1 MERRSRVPT
10 DVQKPQSIDYAVE
23 ISGVREVSLIGT
35 AELGFWRDRLLSEG
49 FFPVPAK
56 GRAELLVSSTNA
68 RFHGIPFRELSFGV
82 FVSRREDST
91 EAEGLYLVRAFNS
104 VRFFAFAERTFFSTP
119 YYPGELVVE
128 VGPPARVELRERG
141 RVPLRMTMS
150 MSMSPRMSADVRDDG
165 WEGPIF
171 LPRNGRGGGKLFFAR
186 LRGETTVSPF
196 DPVTDVVTIAESPA
210 HPIFDELLRSGF
222 TPREWVVRP
231 NATHGK
237 SKTVPLDSV
246 PRLRTSSA

>member
-1 MERRSRVPT
+1 VPT
-10 DVQKPQSIDYAVE
+10 DVKKPRSIDYDVE
-23 ISGVREVSLIGT
+23 ISGVREVSLRGT

-68 RFHGIPFRELSFGV
+68 KFHGIPFRELSFSV
-82 FVSRREDST
+82 FVSRREDSD

-104 VRFFAFAERTFFSTP
+104 IRFFAFVERTFFSTP
-119 YYPGELVVE
+119 YYPGELIVE
-128 VGPPARVELRERG
+128 VGPPARVELREG
-141 RVPLRMTMS
+141 DRVPLRMTMS
-150 MSMSPRMSADVRDDG
+150 MSMSMPPRKSATVRDDG

-171 LPRNGRGGGKLFFAR
+171 LPRSGRGGGKLFFAR

-196 DPVTDVVTIAESPA
+196 DPVTDVVTIAASPA
-210 HPIFDELLRSGF
+210 QPIFDELLRSGF